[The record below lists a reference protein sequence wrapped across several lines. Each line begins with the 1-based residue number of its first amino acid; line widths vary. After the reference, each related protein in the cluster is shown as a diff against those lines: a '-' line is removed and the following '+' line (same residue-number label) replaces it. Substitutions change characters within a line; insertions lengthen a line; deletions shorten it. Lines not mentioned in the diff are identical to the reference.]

1 VKALGKRF
9 IIFHSASRIV
19 AGLASPGQ
27 GNALWALAEKWI
39 NLERFA
45 EQFEYG
51 RVKHAQ
57 TQNAWQ
63 AGFDG
68 AGLSDCDAEP
78 VQLAG

>member
-1 VKALGKRF
+1 
-9 IIFHSASRIV
+9 
-19 AGLASPGQ
+19 
-27 GNALWALAEKWI
+27 LWALAEKWI